1 MDFEGIVRKTRSYRR
16 FDESDRIGRDKLVK
30 LVDMARLSASATNRQ
45 PLKYLVYD
53 SEKECEE
60 IFPAT
65 AWAGFL
71 KEWPGPVPGE
81 RPTGYIIILSDTEI
95 KDHFGVDH
103 GIAAQ
108 TIMLGATT
116 MGYGGCMIGS
126 IRKDILRARLQIPE
140 RYEILLVLA
149 LGRPVEKVVIDE
161 IQYDDYKYWREA
173 DGTHHV
179 PKRTLG
185 EVLLNLYKKSP

>member
-1 MDFEGIVRKTRSYRR
+1 MDFGEIVSKTRSYRR
-16 FDESDRIGRDKLVK
+16 FNESDRIDRDRLIR
-30 LVDMARLSASATNRQ
+30 LVDLARLSASATNRQ
-45 PLKYLVYD
+45 SLKYLVYD
-53 SEKECEE
+53 SADDCAK

-71 KEWPGPVPGE
+71 KEWPGPEPGE
-81 RPTGYIIILSDTEI
+81 RPSGYIIILGDTEI

-116 MGYGGCMIGS
+116 MGFGGCMIGS
-126 IRKDILRARLQIPE
+126 IRKEMLKATLQIPD

-161 IQYDDYKYWREA
+161 IRDDDFKYWREP

-179 PKRTLG
+179 PKRSLN
-185 EVLLNLYKKSP
+185 EVLLNL